1 MAIDFTYEKSNLGTF
16 LDELPELLLQY
27 KQMQL
32 QADQAR
38 MEKEQRDKERQEDLL
53 FRDKQFKEDSLRYDQ
68 ELEFKEKQL
77 NIDKAISQRDYMQ
90 KVTEYEET
98 RDWQKKVYDEEL
110 IKAEK
115 LGEIQTSLEL
125 IKMAQQNKYT
135 KGNIFLQN
143 VVESNVT
150 LRNQILQTGD
160 EISKLGIVN
169 DKISK
174 LKDEEK
180 TLSGKLTGED
190 GEKYLADLNSNL
202 LQQLEANNTIIADHK
217 KGFDFANKYDA
228 NTDGIL
234 SQEELIQSGIEINKD
249 NKAFMRGVD
258 SYGSDAL
265 QRLNLQ
271 GMAKDILL
279 AEENI
284 VSAQIKNEA
293 DEIMLEYLPD
303 QYRMEYEKGDIELR
317 LLGMKETDVIK
328 NRELQD
334 ETLKEAKY
342 KNSLL
347 KMEVDKVKRELE
359 NLPREEAIKKIATLQ
374 NFEAENIALQPD
386 IATAIL
392 TKMMIGSDKN
402 SAGMYESYTPFIS
415 LILDQSKTLDDVK
428 TATEDL
434 PSIQPDL
441 MNAFLAFQLGTSTDT
456 VADFKPILRTLVEA
470 QDDYQAYKDFYS
482 VHGRKTI
489 NLGDMDQKPMSVALT
504 PDELL
509 DKLNSDAY
517 TERQRDSIK
526 RGIEWNS
533 TGIFKDPEYL
543 KQAQRVLD
551 QGDIIKQTIEN
562 INLKELIQEDTLF
575 DMPSVFFPA
584 SDSSAIDS
592 INTIFRKNQ

>member
-1 MAIDFTYEKSNLGTF
+1 MI
-16 LDELPELLLQY
+16 
-27 KQMQL
+27 
-32 QADQAR
+32 
-38 MEKEQRDKERQEDLL
+38 
-53 FRDKQFKEDSLRYDQ
+53 
-68 ELEFKEKQL
+68 
-77 NIDKAISQRDYMQ
+77 
-90 KVTEYEET
+90 
-98 RDWQKKVYDEEL
+98 
-110 IKAEK
+110 
-115 LGEIQTSLEL
+115 
-125 IKMAQQNKYT
+125 
-135 KGNIFLQN
+135 
-143 VVESNVT
+143 
-150 LRNQILQTGD
+150 
-160 EISKLGIVN
+160 
-169 DKISK
+169 
-174 LKDEEK
+174 
-180 TLSGKLTGED
+180 
-190 GEKYLADLNSNL
+190 
-202 LQQLEANNTIIADHK
+202 
-217 KGFDFANKYDA
+217 
-228 NTDGIL
+228 
-234 SQEELIQSGIEINKD
+234 
-249 NKAFMRGVD
+249 
-258 SYGSDAL
+258 L

-517 TERQRDSIK
+517 TERKRDSIK